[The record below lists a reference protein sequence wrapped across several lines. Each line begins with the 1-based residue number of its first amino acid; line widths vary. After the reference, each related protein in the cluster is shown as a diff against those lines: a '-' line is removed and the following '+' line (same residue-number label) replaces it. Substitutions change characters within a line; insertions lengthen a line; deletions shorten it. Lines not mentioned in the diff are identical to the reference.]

1 MNTSTHNNISIRLP
15 KNHVELIVKAAIEA
29 NESLSRYIAKRA
41 LASACLELGVAEP
54 PPDAPS
60 RDKIKAAAAAAG
72 MSLEAFVAK
81 AMADA
86 VEAATR
92 RSERPPV
99 MRDSHDTEPPPGP
112 AKPSESGNWNFSKMS
127 PAKVVANALH
137 RTGSER

>member
-1 MNTSTHNNISIRLP
+1 MNTTTHNNISIRLP
-15 KNHVELIVKAAIEA
+15 KNHVEIIVKAAIEA

-41 LASACLELGVAEP
+41 IAVACSELGIAEP

-60 RDKIKAAAAAAG
+60 RDKIKMAAAALG
-72 MSLEAFVAK
+72 MSTEAFVAK

-86 VEAATR
+86 VEAAAR

-112 AKPSESGNWNFSKMS
+112 HRPSKSGTWDFSKES
-127 PAKVVANALH
+127 PAKIVASAIH
-137 RTGSER
+137 RTGSDR